1 MEKSLRGIAQRELAD
16 AKMRNSGQ
24 KPILKKISKE
34 QVDLKKIFFLVMLP
48 NMVQTFGQLQLTYI
62 YLNTIIFKSLF
73 SYFFNTLKGQTGYVR
88 QLN

>member
-34 QVDLKKIFFLVMLP
+34 QVDFKKIFFLVMLP
-48 NMVQTFGQLQLTYI
+48 NMVQTFGQL
-62 YLNTIIFKSLF
+62 
-73 SYFFNTLKGQTGYVR
+73 
-88 QLN
+88 